1 MTIPQ
6 ILSKFKTIAVVGLS
20 DKPEKPSH
28 SVSKYMLEAGYTI
41 VPVNPMHDKVFGLN
55 CYPSLLQLPDE
66 VKSSVEIV
74 NVFRKPSD
82 VPPIVDEAI
91 RIGAKVIWLQLG
103 ITHEEAAEKARQHGI
118 VVVQNRCI
126 LVEHQRYFS

>member
-1 MTIPQ
+1 MTIPE

-20 DKPEKPSH
+20 DKPEKPSN

-41 VPVNPMHDKVFGLN
+41 IPINPTHEEVFGLK
-55 CYPSLLQLPDE
+55 CYPSLTSLPDAL
-66 VKSSVEIV
+66 KARVEIV

-91 RIGAKVIWLQLG
+91 QIGAKAVWFQLG
-103 ITHEEAAEKARQHGI
+103 ITHEASAEKARLNGLE
-118 VVVQNRCI
+118 VVQNRCI

>member
-1 MTIPQ
+1 MIIPE

-20 DKPEKPSH
+20 DKPEKPSN

-41 VPVNPMHDKVFGLN
+41 IPINPMHEQVFGLK
-55 CYPSLLQLPDE
+55 CYPSLLSLPDQL
-66 VKSSVEIV
+66 KSTIEIV

-82 VPPIVDEAI
+82 VPPIIDEAI
-91 RIGAKVIWLQLG
+91 QMGAKAVWLQLG
-103 ITHEEAAEKARQHGI
+103 ITHEASAEKARLNGLE
-118 VVVQNRCI
+118 VVQNRCI

>member
-1 MTIPQ
+1 MTIPE

-20 DKPEKPSH
+20 DKPEKPSN
-28 SVSKYMLEAGYTI
+28 SVSKYMLEAGYAI
-41 VPVNPMHDKVFGLN
+41 IPVNPMHDEVFGLK
-55 CYPSLLQLPDE
+55 CYPSLLSLPDE

-82 VPPIVDEAI
+82 VPPIIDEAI
-91 RIGAKVIWLQLG
+91 AVGAKAVWLQLG

>member
-1 MTIPQ
+1 MTIPE

-20 DKPEKPSH
+20 DKPEKPSN
-28 SVSKYMLEAGYTI
+28 SVSKYMLEAGYAI
-41 VPVNPMHDKVFGLN
+41 IPVNPMHDEVFGLK
-55 CYPSLLQLPDE
+55 CYPSLLSLPDE

-74 NVFRKPSD
+74 NVFRKPND
-82 VPPIVDEAI
+82 VPPIIDEAI
-91 RIGAKVIWLQLG
+91 AVGAKAVWLQLG

-118 VVVQNRCI
+118 EVVQNRCI

>member
-1 MTIPQ
+1 MIIPE

-20 DKPEKPSH
+20 DKPEKPSN

-41 VPVNPMHDKVFGLN
+41 IPINPMHEQVFGLK
-55 CYPSLLQLPDE
+55 CYPSLLSLPDQL
-66 VKSSVEIV
+66 KSTVEIV

-82 VPPIVDEAI
+82 VPPIIDEAI
-91 RIGAKVIWLQLG
+91 QMGAKAVWLQLG
-103 ITHEEAAEKARQHGI
+103 ITHEASAEKARLNGLE
-118 VVVQNRCI
+118 VVQNRCI

>member
-1 MTIPQ
+1 MTIPE
-6 ILSKFKTIAVVGLS
+6 ILSAFKTLAVVGLS

-41 VPVNPMHDKVFGLN
+41 IPINPMHEQVFGLK
-55 CYPSLLQLPDE
+55 CYPSLTTLPDE
-66 VKSSVEIV
+66 VKATVEIV

-82 VPPIVDEAI
+82 VPPIVDDAI
-91 RIGAKVIWLQLG
+91 GMGAKVIWLQLG